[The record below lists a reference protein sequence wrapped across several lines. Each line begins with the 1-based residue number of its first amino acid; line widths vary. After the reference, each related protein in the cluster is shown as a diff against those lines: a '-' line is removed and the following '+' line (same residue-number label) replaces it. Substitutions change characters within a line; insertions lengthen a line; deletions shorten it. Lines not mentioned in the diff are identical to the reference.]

1 MMSIYNLVT
10 VELPNTESEI
20 LLVLEILHVIIDCK
34 PH

>member
-20 LLVLEILHVIIDCK
+20 LLVFGNTTCHN
-34 PH
+34 